1 MFSLASIATMT
12 ACIFLFGLFF
22 SIVIN
27 FRYIVQ
33 SVEQNVGVTVMFDD
47 GLDQASIDA
56 IGTQIENLQ
65 GVTGVEYI
73 SADEAWEEFSQ
84 YYFSSLDDEEMY
96 KEGFSNDNPLA
107 QSSSYTVYVDNIEN
121 QDRIVQEIEAMDGVR
136 TVNQLQGATTT
147 LSTFNRLVSYI
158 SIAIILI
165 LLCVAVFLISNTV
178 AIGISIRKEEIGIMK
193 LIGATNFFVRAP
205 FLIEGII
212 IGLIGSIIPLALL
225 YVLYNRVV
233 EYILTRFSVLTSVI
247 QFLNVNQVFEVLA
260 PVGLVLGMGIG
271 LFGSIITI
279 RKHLKV

>member
-1 MFSLASIATMT
+1 M
-12 ACIFLFGLFF
+12 
-22 SIVIN
+22 
-27 FRYIVQ
+27 
-33 SVEQNVGVTVMFDD
+33 
-47 GLDQASIDA
+47 
-56 IGTQIENLQ
+56 
-65 GVTGVEYI
+65 EYI

-178 AIGISIRKEEIGIMK
+178 AIGISIR
-193 LIGATNFFVRAP
+193 
-205 FLIEGII
+205 
-212 IGLIGSIIPLALL
+212 
-225 YVLYNRVV
+225 
-233 EYILTRFSVLTSVI
+233 
-247 QFLNVNQVFEVLA
+247 
-260 PVGLVLGMGIG
+260 
-271 LFGSIITI
+271 
-279 RKHLKV
+279 

>member
-84 YYFSSLDDEEMY
+84 YYFSSLDDEEM
-96 KEGFSNDNPLA
+96 
-107 QSSSYTVYVDNIEN
+107 
-121 QDRIVQEIEAMDGVR
+121 
-136 TVNQLQGATTT
+136 
-147 LSTFNRLVSYI
+147 
-158 SIAIILI
+158 
-165 LLCVAVFLISNTV
+165 
-178 AIGISIRKEEIGIMK
+178 
-193 LIGATNFFVRAP
+193 
-205 FLIEGII
+205 
-212 IGLIGSIIPLALL
+212 
-225 YVLYNRVV
+225 
-233 EYILTRFSVLTSVI
+233 
-247 QFLNVNQVFEVLA
+247 
-260 PVGLVLGMGIG
+260 
-271 LFGSIITI
+271 
-279 RKHLKV
+279 

>member
-65 GVTGVEYI
+65 GVTGVKYI

-147 LSTFNRLVSYI
+147 LSTFNRLVS
-158 SIAIILI
+158 
-165 LLCVAVFLISNTV
+165 
-178 AIGISIRKEEIGIMK
+178 
-193 LIGATNFFVRAP
+193 
-205 FLIEGII
+205 
-212 IGLIGSIIPLALL
+212 
-225 YVLYNRVV
+225 
-233 EYILTRFSVLTSVI
+233 
-247 QFLNVNQVFEVLA
+247 
-260 PVGLVLGMGIG
+260 
-271 LFGSIITI
+271 
-279 RKHLKV
+279 

>member
-136 TVNQLQGATTT
+136 TVNHNA
-147 LSTFNRLVSYI
+147 F
-158 SIAIILI
+158 
-165 LLCVAVFLISNTV
+165 
-178 AIGISIRKEEIGIMK
+178 
-193 LIGATNFFVRAP
+193 
-205 FLIEGII
+205 
-212 IGLIGSIIPLALL
+212 
-225 YVLYNRVV
+225 
-233 EYILTRFSVLTSVI
+233 
-247 QFLNVNQVFEVLA
+247 
-260 PVGLVLGMGIG
+260 
-271 LFGSIITI
+271 
-279 RKHLKV
+279 HL